1 MPSAAEMIIASEAAL
16 AELAFSCADVLRPG
30 DVVAL
35 SGDLGAGKTTFAR
48 ALIAALGWA
57 GEVPSPTYTLVQS
70 YDLPHVRVP
79 VWHVDLYRLD
89 SPDDADALGLF
100 ETDAALVI
108 EWPERLGARL
118 PAEALRL
125 HISGS
130 GDDVRHLTW
139 AVPKA
144 WESRWLLLPPR

>member
-1 MPSAAEMIIASEAAL
+1 MSEAIDAIAMSVL
-16 AELAFSCADVLRPG
+16 AARLAVVFRPG
-30 DVVAL
+30 DIIAL

-48 ALIAALGWA
+48 ALIAALGWP

-70 YDLPHVRVP
+70 YEPPEVRVP

-108 EWPERLGARL
+108 EWPERLGSRL
-118 PAEALRL
+118 PADALRL
-125 HISGS
+125 AISGS
-130 GDDVRHLTW
+130 GDAPRHLTW
-139 AVPKA
+139 DRPGA
-144 WESRWLLLPPR
+144 WKERWQPHSQT

>member
-1 MPSAAEMIIASEAAL
+1 MLAADIDEEPAPGRVAARL
-16 AELAFSCADVLRPG
+16 AAVLRPG
-30 DVVAL
+30 DIVAL

-70 YDLPHVRVP
+70 YDAPDVRVP

-89 SPDDADALGLF
+89 GPGDADALGLF

-130 GDDVRHLTW
+130 GDAVRHLTW
-139 AVPKA
+139 TVPKA
-144 WESRWLLLPPR
+144 WEGRWPPLPQE